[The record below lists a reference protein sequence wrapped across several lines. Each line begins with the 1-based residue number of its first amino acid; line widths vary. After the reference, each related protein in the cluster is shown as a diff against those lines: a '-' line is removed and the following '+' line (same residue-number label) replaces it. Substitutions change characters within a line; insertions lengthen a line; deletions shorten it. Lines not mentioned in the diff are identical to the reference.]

1 MRTEDKIDEWMKWY
15 FEHRNDGRSI
25 DQEVEFIKKSI
36 DGLFECLVESRYRQS
51 QTEPSVLY
59 RPRALVLR

>member
-1 MRTEDKIDEWMKWY
+1 MRQRDKLDEWMKWY

-25 DQEVEFIKKSI
+25 EQEVEFLKKAI
-36 DGLFECLVESRYRQS
+36 DGLFECLAEGSYGQS

-59 RPRALVLR
+59 RPRALILS